1 MSFREPL
8 GREKR
13 RGRDRINALHIGAY
27 FSSFSPATGIPDKQ
41 CLSGHQN
48 VISRMLKATHPADSA
63 TIAYSIYDGRYKA
76 NKPRTSLAPQFNRFT
91 LFSDIF
97 WMMSKRVILF
107 PMTQFNILWHMKA
120 ASAIYSAEDKRRVV
134 LTPFL
139 CNILGVDI
147 QMISNEE
154 MTKLDGIA
162 VLVTSSGR
170 IFPQGKMNLG

>member
-1 MSFREPL
+1 MKTTASLMSFREPL

-48 VISRMLKATHPADSA
+48 VISRMLKATHHPFFGHFLDDVKKSDPIPDD
-63 TIAYSIYDGRYKA
+63 TIQHTLAY
-76 NKPRTSLAPQFNRFT
+76 
-91 LFSDIF
+91 
-97 WMMSKRVILF
+97 
-107 PMTQFNILWHMKA
+107 MKA

-147 QMISNEE
+147 QMISNED